1 MTLNYIYPGS
11 GVTPATGAQA
21 SQSPRQIVQVAL
33 LTTDTTF
40 SLTHNWNLDTAALA
54 RLCPQAFIT
63 GENPFAGA
71 VNIASRSTNAMVFD
85 CAVTTAGTVEI
96 VLDQPH
102 SIIMTND

>member
-1 MTLNYIYPGS
+1 MTPTYIYPGS
-11 GVTPATGAQA
+11 GATPATGAQA
-21 SQSPRQIVQVAL
+21 FQSPRQIVQVAL

-63 GENPFAGA
+63 GEGAFVGA
-71 VNIASRSTNAMVFD
+71 VTVASRSTNAIVLD
-85 CAVTTAGTVEI
+85 CTVTTAGSVEI